1 MRYLKFGQLLR
12 RVSRL
17 MLILKHLHSFLNLS
31 EILVEAAE
39 VDGALA
45 VIVHDVAAQLP
56 DGALELVAVEL
67 ELREPPPD
75 ALERMQQ
82 SLGLLPHALLDGRHD
97 GLLGV
102 ALLAVHVDE
111 RPHQLPLVLRIL
123 LSPLTHASTPA
134 SETPEIEGPRVV
146 VVVVG
151 RWRPA
156 GRQTERQRDRTYLG
170 AAARLVE
177 GAAGVGREA
186 EGAGDGRGGGARGG
200 RRHGRAGW
208 LGFWVGARAREPG
221 GRGRDGRES
230 EAKEGARKERRA
242 GE

>member
-12 RVSRL
+12 RVGRL

-45 VIVHDVAAQLP
+45 VVVHDVAAQLP

-67 ELREPPPD
+67 ELREPPAD

-82 SLGLLPHALLDGRHD
+82 ALGLLPHALLDGRHD

-151 RWRPA
+151 RWRP
-156 GRQTERQRDRTYLG
+156 TDRQRDSQAGRTSARRRVWSKEQRASG
-170 AAARLVE
+170 GRPKAPETDAAA
-177 GAAGVGREA
+177 
-186 EGAGDGRGGGARGG
+186 
-200 RRHGRAGW
+200 GRAGDDAM
-208 LGFWVGARAREPG
+208 GARAG
-221 GRGRDGRES
+221 
-230 EAKEGARKERRA
+230 
-242 GE
+242 

>member
-45 VIVHDVAAQLP
+45 VVVHDVAAQLP

-67 ELREPPPD
+67 ELREPPAD

-82 SLGLLPHALLDGRHD
+82 ALGLLPHALLDGRHD

-111 RPHQLPLVLRIL
+111 RPHQLPLVLRI
-123 LSPLTHASTPA
+123 
-134 SETPEIEGPRVV
+134 
-146 VVVVG
+146 
-151 RWRPA
+151 
-156 GRQTERQRDRTYLG
+156 LG